1 MLPSLYRP
9 TLSLLTDLYQLTM
22 AYGYWKSGMADR
34 QTVFHLFFR
43 KTPFKGGYAI
53 AAGLAQA
60 IELIEASRFTPEDID
75 YLRSLVGND
84 QKPLFEEGFL
94 DYLQSEEYSVDIDAV
109 PEGSVVFA
117 HEPLLRVSGS
127 IIPCQL
133 LETALLTC
141 MNFQTLIATKASR
154 MADLTVGEPLLEF
167 GLRRAQGFDGGL
179 SASRAA
185 FIGGASATSNVLA
198 GRLLGI
204 PVKGTHAHSWVMMF
218 PSEEEAFAKY
228 AAAMPNNCVFLVDT
242 YNTIQGVKNAIQE
255 ARHMR
260 EQGFEVIGIRLD
272 SGDLAQLSQDA
283 RKLLDEAGFPE
294 AKIIASDSLDEW
306 RIKELKAQGAQIDI
320 WGIGTNLV
328 TAKDQPA
335 LGGVYKLACVTN
347 EQGEWQNRIKRSNT
361 PIKTSNPGKL
371 QIRRFFNAEGQMV
384 GDMLYD
390 IRSEPSSEMRVLTS
404 GNPSHTWDNQ
414 LQYVDLL
421 QPVLRAGKRLSSFP
435 SLPEIQQFSR
445 KERAKLPSALKALQV
460 SEFYPV
466 GLEKELFTQKQLL
479 LKDFK

>member
-1 MLPSLYRP
+1 MIPTLYRP
-9 TLSLLTDLYQLTM
+9 KLALLTDLYQLTM
-22 AYGYWKSGMADR
+22 AYGYWKSGMANR

-53 AAGLAQA
+53 AAGLEQA
-60 IELIEASRFTPEDID
+60 IELIEASRFAHEDID

-94 DYLQSEEYSVDIDAV
+94 QYLQSEEYSIDIDAV

-141 MNFQTLIATKASR
+141 MNFQTLVATKASR
-154 MADLTVGEPLLEF
+154 MADLTQGEPLLEF

-179 SASRAA
+179 SASRAS

-198 GRLLGI
+198 GRLLDI
-204 PVKGTHAHSWVMMF
+204 PIKGTHAHSWVMMF
-218 PSEEEAFAKY
+218 PTEEEAFAKY

-242 YNTIQGVKNAIQE
+242 YNTIEGVKNAIKE
-255 ARHMR
+255 AKRMR
-260 EQGFEVIGIRLD
+260 KNGFEAIGIRLD
-272 SGDLAQLSQDA
+272 SGDLASLSQEA
-283 RKLLDEAGFPE
+283 RKLLDKEGFPN

-306 RIKELKAQGAQIDI
+306 KITELKRNGAQIDI

-347 EQGEWQNRIKRSNT
+347 ENGEWQNRIKRSNT

-371 QIRRFFNAEGQMV
+371 QIRRFFDSNGQMV

-390 IRSEPSSEMRVLTS
+390 IRTNPSNQMRELNPENKEHNMDAGLTS
-404 GNPSHTWDNQ
+404 K
-414 LQYVDLL
+414 DLL
-421 QPVLRAGKRLSSFP
+421 QPIFREGKRVVSFP
-435 SLPEIQQFSR
+435 SLQEIQQFS
-445 KERAKLPSALKALQV
+445 KQEREKLPKNLRALTV
-460 SEFYPV
+460 SETYPV
-466 GLEKELFTQKQLL
+466 GLEQEVFNQKQLL
-479 LKDFK
+479 LKDIQ